1 MKINEKF
8 KGGVSLHAYMKSV
21 GFSDISSRKKMEKLL
36 QDVIKSSDR
45 RKVVEDEEHR
55 LFVEISKEYGYDCG
69 LTVCGELDEEDNLHI
84 DYCFPFYNGSKVT
97 SQEDLVVERHSDKVS
112 YAGACDDYR
121 VGITLIF
128 YLQNAAEYLNEKDKD
143 LLHDFRTSV
152 TLSALAKSGT
162 ILLPLKKAE
171 KTVESQQN
179 WQEHNALIAAAR
191 NGDEEAME
199 SLTMEDIDT
208 YSSISRRIRKKD
220 DVFSIVDT
228 YFMPYG
234 IECDQYNVMGDI
246 MEYDITVNE
255 YTGEK
260 LHLIQILCNDIPLDI
275 CINDKDLVGVP
286 EVGRRFKGVIWLMGK
301 INF

>member
-1 MKINEKF
+1 M
-8 KGGVSLHAYMKSV
+8 HAYLKSV
-21 GFSDISSRKKMEKLL
+21 GFSDISSRKDMEKII
-36 QDVIKSSDR
+36 QDVIKNSDR

-69 LTVCGELDEEDNLHI
+69 LTVCGELDDEDNLHV
-84 DYCFPFYNGSKVT
+84 DYCFPFYNGSRVT

-112 YAGACDDYR
+112 YAGACDDFR

-128 YLQNAAEYLNEKDKD
+128 YLINAAEYLGEKDKD
-143 LLHDFRTSV
+143 LLHDPRTSV
-152 TLSALAKSGT
+152 TLSALGRDGT

-171 KTVESQQN
+171 KSPEAQQS
-179 WQEHNALIAAAR
+179 WQQHNALIAAAR

-208 YSSISRRIRKKD
+208 YTSISRRIRRKD
-220 DVFSIVDT
+220 DVLTIVDT

-246 MEYDITVNE
+246 MEYDTTVNE

-260 LHLIQILCNDIPLDI
+260 LHLLNIMCNDIPLDI
-275 CINDKDLVGVP
+275 CINDKDLVGIP
-286 EVGRRFKGVIWLMGK
+286 EVGRRFKGVIWLVGK

>member
-1 MKINEKF
+1 M
-8 KGGVSLHAYMKSV
+8 HAYLKSV
-21 GFSDISSRKKMEKLL
+21 GFSDISSRKDMEKII
-36 QDVIKSSDR
+36 QDVIKNSDR

-69 LTVCGELDEEDNLHI
+69 LTVCGELDDEDNLHV
-84 DYCFPFYNGSKVT
+84 DYCFPFYNGSRVT

-112 YAGACDDYR
+112 YAGACDDFR

-128 YLQNAAEYLNEKDKD
+128 YLINAAEYLGEKDKD
-143 LLHDFRTSV
+143 LLHDPRTSV
-152 TLSALAKSGT
+152 TLSALGRDGT

-171 KTVESQQN
+171 KSPEAQQS
-179 WQEHNALIAAAR
+179 WQQHNALIAAAR

-208 YSSISRRIRKKD
+208 YTSISRRIRRKE
-220 DVFSIVDT
+220 DVLTIVDT

-246 MEYDITVNE
+246 VEYDTTVNE

-260 LHLIQILCNDIPLDI
+260 LHLLNIVCNDIPLDI
-275 CINDKDLVGVP
+275 CINDKDLVGIP
-286 EVGRRFKGVIWLMGK
+286 EVGRRFKGVIWLVGK

>member
-1 MKINEKF
+1 M
-8 KGGVSLHAYMKSV
+8 HAYMKAV
-21 GFSDISSRKKMEKLL
+21 GFSDISSRKNMEKLL
-36 QDVIKSSDR
+36 QDVIKNSDR
-45 RKVVEDEEHR
+45 RKVVQDEEHR

-143 LLHDFRTSV
+143 LLHDSRTSV

-171 KTVESQQN
+171 KTAESQQN

-246 MEYDITVNE
+246 MEYDTTVNE

>member
-1 MKINEKF
+1 M
-8 KGGVSLHAYMKSV
+8 HAYLKSV
-21 GFSDISSRKKMEKLL
+21 GFSDISSRKDMEKII
-36 QDVIKSSDR
+36 QDVIKNSDR

-69 LTVCGELDEEDNLHI
+69 LTVCGELDDEDNLHV
-84 DYCFPFYNGSKVT
+84 DYCFPFYNGSRVT

-112 YAGACDDYR
+112 YAGACDDFR

-128 YLQNAAEYLNEKDKD
+128 YLINAAEYLGEKDKD
-143 LLHDFRTSV
+143 VLHDPRTSV
-152 TLSALAKSGT
+152 TLSALGRDGT

-171 KTVESQQN
+171 KSPEAQQS
-179 WQEHNALIAAAR
+179 WQQHNALIAAAR
-191 NGDEEAME
+191 SGDEEAME

-208 YSSISRRIRKKD
+208 YTSISRRIRRKD
-220 DVFSIVDT
+220 DVLTIVDT

-246 MEYDITVNE
+246 MEYDTTVNE

-260 LHLIQILCNDIPLDI
+260 LHLLNIMCNDIPLDI
-275 CINDKDLVGVP
+275 CINDKDLVGIP
-286 EVGRRFKGVIWLMGK
+286 EVGRRFKGVIWLVGK

>member
-1 MKINEKF
+1 M
-8 KGGVSLHAYMKSV
+8 HAYLKAV
-21 GFSDISSRKKMEKLL
+21 GFSKISSRKEMEKIL
-36 QDVIKSSDR
+36 QDVIKNSDR
-45 RKVVEDEEHR
+45 RKVVENEEHR

-69 LTVCGELDEEDNLHI
+69 LTVCGELDEEDNLHV
-84 DYCFPFYNGSKVT
+84 DYCFPFYNGSQIT
-97 SQEDLVVERHSDKVS
+97 SQEDLVVERHSDKES
-112 YAGACDDYR
+112 FAGACDDYR

-128 YLQNAAEYLNEKDKD
+128 YLVNAAEYLAENHKNQ
-143 LLHDFRTSV
+143 LHDPKTSV
-152 TLSALAKSGT
+152 TLSALGRSGT
-162 ILLPLKKAE
+162 ILLPLKKAD
-171 KTVESQQN
+171 KSPESQQN

-208 YSSISRRIRKKD
+208 YTSISRRIRKKD
-220 DVFSIVDT
+220 DVLTIVDT

-246 MEYDITVNE
+246 MEYDTTVNE

-260 LHLIQILCNDIPLDI
+260 LHLLNINCNDIPLDI
-275 CINDKDLVGVP
+275 CINDKDLVGIP
-286 EVGRRFKGVIWLMGK
+286 EVGRRFKGVIWLVGK